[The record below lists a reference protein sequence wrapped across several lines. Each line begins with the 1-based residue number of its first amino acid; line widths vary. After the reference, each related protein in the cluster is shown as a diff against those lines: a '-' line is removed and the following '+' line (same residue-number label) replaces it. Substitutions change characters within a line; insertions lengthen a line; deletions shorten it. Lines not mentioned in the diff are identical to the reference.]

1 MRLFP
6 KRSWFSFLLYLLL
19 MFIIF
24 FSLIYFVFSL
34 FTGGSDVEQIPV
46 RPKNG
51 REEGTRGEVKLVPV
65 VLPDQNEYNL

>member
-6 KRSWFSFLLYLLL
+6 ERSWFVFLLYLLL

-34 FTGGSDVEQIPV
+34 FTGGSDVERIPV

-51 REEGTRGEVKLVPV
+51 NENETGEEVKLVPV
-65 VLPDQNEYNL
+65 VPPDQNEYNL